1 MHHHFDKQSQDIL
14 YENSRVYWFSVLG
27 FQNAVELPPLLPPP
41 QRKTKNKTK
50 QIKTPPKT
58 QYSEK

>member
-1 MHHHFDKQSQDIL
+1 MQW
-14 YENSRVYWFSVLG
+14 NS
-27 FQNAVELPPLLPPP
+27 PLLPPP